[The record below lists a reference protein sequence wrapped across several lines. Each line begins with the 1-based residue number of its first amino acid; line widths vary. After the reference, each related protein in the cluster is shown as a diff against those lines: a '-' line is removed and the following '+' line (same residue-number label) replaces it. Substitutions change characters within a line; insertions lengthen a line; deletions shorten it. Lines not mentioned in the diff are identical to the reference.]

1 MVPTDFLQRLFR
13 QGQAGR
19 GILEDP
25 AMSRE
30 SPPGFSHGDI
40 SKENMGNFQPKI
52 WELPKKNIALLVPNL
67 WESHKKHIYFFFH
80 HFPWLVPTH
89 FQIFEL
95 FQLDFLIAES
105 FKDAKKN
112 RHPWMSESTLQ
123 RPTNNVTFPIK
134 ANLSL

>member
-1 MVPTDFLQRLFR
+1 MTPVIPSFIIHFSGTTDFLQRLFR

-40 SKENMGNFQPKI
+40 SKENMGNFQPKNMRI
-52 WELPKKNIALLVPNL
+52 TKKNIALLVPNL

-80 HFPWLVPTH
+80 HFP
-89 FQIFEL
+89 
-95 FQLDFLIAES
+95 
-105 FKDAKKN
+105 
-112 RHPWMSESTLQ
+112 
-123 RPTNNVTFPIK
+123 
-134 ANLSL
+134 